1 MDVNI
6 YKVFASLFCLRL
18 NQWVFMT
25 VSGILEQHLIL
36 GQQDE
41 PKALPW
47 KTTSPAALVL
57 SAFGARLKNGDN
69 EALRNWKDDLEL
81 SVVRDGNDLCL
92 RLELRSEGSFP
103 STFITDYVPLNL
115 TDSLWQPD
123 T

>member
-1 MDVNI
+1 
-6 YKVFASLFCLRL
+6 
-18 NQWVFMT
+18 MT

-57 SAFGARLKNGDN
+57 SAFGARLKNGDK
-69 EALRNWKDDLEL
+69 EALRSSKKSLRKDDLEL
-81 SVVRDGNDLCL
+81 SVVWDGNDLCL